1 MICFGVARVRPA
13 RVDSEQKWQTSV
25 RRLPDTRM
33 KSIPIRLHGGP
44 AKVHFLG
51 TQALSNVCSGPHANQ
66 RFPAECK
73 VSASWGRLRQIWKTN
88 RPRNPDGR
96 HKHQLHRRLSED
108 HGHPKL
114 KEHLASVLTAMQL
127 SDDYD
132 DFLRKLDRV
141 KPRFDETLQLPF
153 EGERPKVGL

>member
-1 MICFGVARVRPA
+1 MAV
-13 RVDSEQKWQTSV
+13 Q
-25 RRLPDTRM
+25 
-33 KSIPIRLHGGP
+33 
-44 AKVHFLG
+44 KVHFPRNSSTVKRL
-51 TQALSNVCSGPHANQ
+51 Q
-66 RFPAECK
+66 RTTRKPKFPAECK